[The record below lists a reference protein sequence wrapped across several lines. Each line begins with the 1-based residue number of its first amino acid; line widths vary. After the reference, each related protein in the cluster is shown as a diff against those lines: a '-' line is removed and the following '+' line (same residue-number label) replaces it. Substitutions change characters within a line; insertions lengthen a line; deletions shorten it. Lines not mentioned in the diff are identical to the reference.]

1 VISRYP
7 HQSKTIFIILLGITT
22 EQTASPP
29 HHRTIYFVLSLPA
42 EGGRRIEW
50 KEREMEGACQSRKC
64 MYKKK

>member
-7 HQSKTIFIILLGITT
+7 HQSKTIVFIILLGITT

-50 KEREMEGACQSRKC
+50 KQR
-64 MYKKK
+64 